1 MQFINIEIKART
13 TQASFIRE
21 YLRKAGA
28 DYKGTDVQT
37 DTYFKVPSGRLKLR
51 QGKIENNLIFYDRPN
66 QEGPKQSDFL
76 LQPVQDSEGLKN
88 ILTKALGLKV
98 IVTKTR
104 EIYYIKNIK
113 FHIDQLEGL
122 GSFVE
127 IEAGN
132 KLADLSVKELHEQCR
147 FYMQEFGIKEEDL
160 LSHSYSDMLLE
171 KGINASRESISESP
185 SPTASLVPSPSAS
198 NADASV

>member
-1 MQFINIEIKART
+1 MISRKYREADKIIYTPVIRGLFLPAMKYINIEIKART
-13 TQASFIRE
+13 RQADLIRD

-28 DYKGTDVQT
+28 EYKGTDVQT

-51 QGKIENNLIFYDRPN
+51 QGKIENNLIFYDCPD
-66 QEGPKQSDFL
+66 QEGPRQSDFL
-76 LQPVQDSEGLKN
+76 LQPVQDSEGLKT
-88 ILTKALGLKV
+88 ILTKALGIKV
-98 IVTKTR
+98 TVAKTR
-104 EIYYIKNIK
+104 EIYYIGNIK
-113 FHIDQLEGL
+113 FHIDQLEEL

-132 KLADLSVKELHEQCR
+132 KLADLSVEELHEQCR

-171 KGINASRESISESP
+171 K
-185 SPTASLVPSPSAS
+185 T
-198 NADASV
+198 